1 MLNLHDTVGCPQSQY
16 HRYNMPS
23 HTDYAMDLH
32 YLESCSLR
40 SKLLILQHGLQHL
53 PVTSRHQAHGS
64 QDFQDSN
71 FGLDVFCAEALGDG
85 VDACWVCQY
94 MGSSILQNSSSSV
107 PSVLHLKI
115 TQASAEHT
123 LTLCLHYTHV

>member
-1 MLNLHDTVGCPQSQY
+1 MILKDAHKLSITDTRLPNY
-16 HRYNMPS
+16 I
-23 HTDYAMDLH
+23 DYAKDIH

-40 SKLLILQHGLQHL
+40 SKLLILQHGFQHL

-71 FGLDVFCAEALGDG
+71 FGLDVFCAEALSDG

-94 MGSSILQNSSSSV
+94 MGSSIL
-107 PSVLHLKI
+107 
-115 TQASAEHT
+115 
-123 LTLCLHYTHV
+123 